1 MTPRDHLEWLFRA
14 PPTNRLERW
23 MQRRSVQLTLA
34 WAAFVVIAL
43 LLMTA
48 HQWGPIVDGAIESVC
63 R

>member
-1 MTPRDHLEWLFRA
+1 MTPRLLRD
-14 PPTNRLERW
+14 PPTTRLERW

-34 WAAFVVIAL
+34 WAAFVIIAL

-48 HQWGPIVDGAIESVC
+48 HQWGPIVDQGIEAVC